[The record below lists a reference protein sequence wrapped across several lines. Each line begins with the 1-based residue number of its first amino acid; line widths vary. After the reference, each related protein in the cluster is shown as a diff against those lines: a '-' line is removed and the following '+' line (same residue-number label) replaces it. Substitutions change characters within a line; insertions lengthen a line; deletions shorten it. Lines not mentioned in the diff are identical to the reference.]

1 MIALERNREMI
12 RAEFLQSEGRYK
24 GFRVK
29 GHAGYADK
37 GQDIVCSAVSSAV
50 MLAANIITDGFMRD
64 ADVFADNDA
73 VSCVAAAAD
82 EVSDAVI
89 GMLKAQLEMLLEEFP
104 NTIDITISEV

>member
-1 MIALERNREMI
+1 MI

-29 GHAGYADK
+29 GHAGYADR
-37 GQDIVCSAVSSAV
+37 GQDIVCAAVSSAV
-50 MLAANIITDGFMRD
+50 MLTANIITDGFMRD
-64 ADVFADNDA
+64 ADVFADDDA

-82 EVSDAVI
+82 EVTEAVI

-104 NTIDITISEV
+104 NTITITISEV

>member
-1 MIALERNREMI
+1 MI

-24 GFRVK
+24 GFSVK

-37 GQDIVCSAVSSAV
+37 GQDIVCASVSSAV

-73 VSCVAAAAD
+73 VSCVVAVAD
-82 EVSDAVI
+82 DVSEAVI
-89 GMLKAQLEMLLEEFP
+89 GMLKAQFEMILEEFP
-104 NTIDITISEV
+104 NTITITISEV

>member
-1 MIALERNREMI
+1 MI